1 LEPYLSQIAPPT
13 LSMESPNTRKS
24 AQGRVYCGSIPH
36 RQQVAGCYFFSPLA
50 ALAAVF
56 SAFAAE

>member
-13 LSMESPNTRKS
+13 FNTEPANPRES
-24 AQGRVYCGSIPH
+24 AQDRVYRGPVPR
-36 RQQVAGCYFFSPLA
+36 RQQVAGCYFFGPLA
-50 ALAAVF
+50 ALAAIF